1 MKKIFKR
8 SLSFLM
14 SALLICS
21 MAFSLQINTVVAEE
35 ADSNDEV
42 SFYENLSEA
51 EFSEDDTITVLIEFD
66 YPENDYDIRE
76 TDSLESSQ
84 EQLRL
89 LRASNKAYYTEN
101 NQEFIDD
108 LDIEYDDMDVSAY
121 SPYVF
126 VTFETWDEYAD
137 AREDLIELSEDD
149 KVKRVFAEETPVA
162 ETDLFPMVQEI
173 RLQIFHLTM
182 QKR

>member
-1 MKKIFKR
+1 MTGFSVYGIIKMQRKILQKGWKSYEKIFER

-35 ADSNDEV
+35 ADSTDEI
-42 SFYENLSEA
+42 SFYENLSESD
-51 EFSEDDTITVLIEFD
+51 FTEDDTITVLIEFD

-89 LRASNKAYYTEN
+89 LYRLINSERNK
-101 NQEFIDD
+101 I
-108 LDIEYDDMDVSAY
+108 S
-121 SPYVF
+121 
-126 VTFETWDEYAD
+126 
-137 AREDLIELSEDD
+137 
-149 KVKRVFAEETPVA
+149 
-162 ETDLFPMVQEI
+162 
-173 RLQIFHLTM
+173 
-182 QKR
+182 